1 MLNRRA
7 LLLSG
12 LSVSPLQGLAQP
24 PRAPT
29 NQMRCGVDS
38 ALHDSG
44 LAQALQRGFAN
55 DTGLVV
61 KLISAAASSVLQALE
76 RGEIEAA
83 LCNTPLA
90 EVQLET
96 LGFAHDRVAV
106 AASEF
111 VIVGPLR
118 QAGAQAKPAQAAKST
133 RSSQPPTPGRSPTA
147 RDPAGLAGASSV
159 AQALQRLVE
168 ASAADNSIHFLSPND
183 GSGTHACEQALWR
196 AAKLAPAGAWYRQ
209 AAAELG
215 FVKQVRDQ
223 GDYALVEAGVWGA
236 HGGAPLAVL
245 VQGDSLL
252 RVPVHLMRSFRSKH
266 RLAKLFSTWVSGP
279 KGRSV
284 VATQRGYRLP
294 AV

>member
-12 LSVSPLQGLAQP
+12 LSASPLQGLAQP

-29 NQMRCGVDS
+29 EPMRCGVDS

-44 LAQALQRGFAN
+44 LAQALQRGFAT
-55 DTGLVV
+55 DTGLLV
-61 KLISAAASSVLQALE
+61 KLVPAAASSVLQALE
-76 RGEIEAA
+76 RGDVEAA
-83 LCNTPLA
+83 LCNSPLA
-90 EVQLET
+90 EAQLEA
-96 LGFAHDRVAV
+96 LGFAHDRVTV

-118 QAGAQAKPAQAAKST
+118 QAGAQAKPAQAPKSAG
-133 RSSQPPTPGRSPTA
+133 SSQPATPGRPPAA
-147 RDPAGLAGASSV
+147 RDPARLFGAGSV

-209 AAAELG
+209 AGAESG
-215 FVKQVRDQ
+215 FVKQARDQ
-223 GDYALVEAGVWGA
+223 GDYALVEAGAWGA
-236 HGGAPLAVL
+236 RGGAPLAVL
-245 VQGDSLL
+245 VQGDPLL

-266 RLAKLFSTWVSGP
+266 KVAKLFSTWVSGP

-284 VATQRGYRLP
+284 VAAQRGYRLP
-294 AV
+294 AL